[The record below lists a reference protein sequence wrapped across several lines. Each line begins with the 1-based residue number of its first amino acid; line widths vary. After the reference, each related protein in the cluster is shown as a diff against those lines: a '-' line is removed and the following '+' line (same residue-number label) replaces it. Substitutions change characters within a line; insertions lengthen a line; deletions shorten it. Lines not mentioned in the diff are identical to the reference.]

1 MLESSFLVPNEYQR
15 ITLLLFNSCNLM
27 SFYIFTYIKE
37 FFMEQYSRRF
47 IEELA
52 NHIDPVII
60 DYFNKKKNLLHF
72 STAGVTELIDE
83 TLMDYLDGK
92 SSREDLIPIINKIKK
107 SRLQKRSRWYKSYIN
122 DIDTINIDDPKH
134 PLANIVVMAKT
145 LPVDDYTKM
154 FGDKD
159 LDEIIDDKKKA
170 ATQWKN
176 DSNSLL
182 IDFPGISSLTNN
194 SIYNS
199 LKNDLI
205 ISAWKYIED
214 ELAGNIDSYLRLFP
228 VDLVD
233 KPLFSPS
240 SFTLMMDTASNN
252 LLKEIIT
259 DEDGKELLEVT
270 VDSGK
275 LTPPKAMDS
284 NDLKLVNAFISNINM
299 QEFYKEKS
307 VVVDLNT
314 LGKEVVDYHVGK
326 NVIKKISNSC
336 RKLVEYNFSYEEA
349 GSKIYFNL
357 FDNIVIKEDVERPY
371 AIAQF
376 CEILSN
382 AIIKKK
388 LISITSASY
397 DVLDNNLSRII
408 CYAMK
413 REQIANQETFI
424 GEYNYTYFQKIV
436 RFKLKNKKKNLQ
448 LIKESLQEFVDNNI
462 VIDSFELK
470 NNVFII
476 KFLPL
481 SAAEIQDL
489 NFDKTK
495 VIDVPTDF
503 D

>member
-1 MLESSFLVPNEYQR
+1 
-15 ITLLLFNSCNLM
+15 
-27 SFYIFTYIKE
+27 
-37 FFMEQYSRRF
+37 MEQYSRRF

-52 NHIDPVII
+52 NHINPVII
-60 DYFNKKKNLLHF
+60 DYFNKKRNLLNF
-72 STAGVTELIDE
+72 SADTVTSLIDE

-92 SSREDLIPIINKIKK
+92 SSREDLIPIIAKIKK
-107 SRLQKRSRWYKSYIN
+107 SRLQKRARWYKAYIN

-134 PLANIVVMAKT
+134 PLSNIVIMAKT
-145 LPVDDYTKM
+145 LPVDDYYKI
-154 FGDKD
+154 FWDKN
-159 LDEIIDDKKKA
+159 LDEIIEHKKKA
-170 ATQWKN
+170 ATLWKD

-182 IDFPGISSLTNN
+182 IEFPGISSFTNK

-205 ISAWKYIED
+205 ISALKYIEN

-259 DEDGKELLEVT
+259 DDDGKELLEVT

-357 FDNIVIKEDVERPY
+357 
-371 AIAQF
+371 
-376 CEILSN
+376 L
-382 AIIKKK
+382 
-388 LISITSASY
+388 L
-397 DVLDNNLSRII
+397 L
-408 CYAMK
+408 K
-413 REQIANQETFI
+413 RM
-424 GEYNYTYFQKIV
+424 
-436 RFKLKNKKKNLQ
+436 
-448 LIKESLQEFVDNNI
+448 
-462 VIDSFELK
+462 
-470 NNVFII
+470 
-476 KFLPL
+476 
-481 SAAEIQDL
+481 
-489 NFDKTK
+489 
-495 VIDVPTDF
+495 
-503 D
+503 